1 MPRGKEYVLLE
12 DMQAMIAQ
20 SIAQISGQITAQLSG
35 QITAQIAAQIS
46 ADNAAQTA
54 LITGKVD
61 SLKSVLETRLTT
73 IEADIA
79 RAKKTCESNL
89 EMAIKEINEMEEKRA
104 NIVVFG
110 LPEPGHQAGSSPWEQ
125 DSKKVDQ
132 ILEKIT
138 GRKIK
143 FSIKFRIGAKAEN
156 KVRPIAVKLENPHE
170 REEIL
175 GGASALKSES
185 DWKLVYVKQDLTK
198 NQRDLLKKQEEELK
212 EEAQEKNSL
221 LKNGE
226 DWKWVIRGRGFQRH
240 LIKRREEV

>member
-1 MPRGKEYVLLE
+1 MLE
-12 DMQAMIAQ
+12 DMQAMIDQ

-89 EMAIKEINEMEEKRA
+89 EMAIKEMNEMEEKRA

-110 LPEPGHQAGSSPWEQ
+110 LPEPGHQAGSSPREQ

-156 KVRPIAVKLENPHE
+156 KVRPIAVKLENP
-170 REEIL
+170 
-175 GGASALKSES
+175 
-185 DWKLVYVKQDLTK
+185 Q
-198 NQRDLLKKQEEELK
+198 
-212 EEAQEKNSL
+212 
-221 LKNGE
+221 
-226 DWKWVIRGRGFQRH
+226 GRRSW
-240 LIKRREEV
+240 EVRLP